1 MNAFAILKL
10 VKSAKDVY
18 DYVYKENNADKTITV
33 LADEIIDLKKRI
45 EKLETK

>member
-18 DYVYKENNADKTITV
+18 DLVKEMPELYALMFEGAD
-33 LADEIIDLKKRI
+33 I
-45 EKLETK
+45 EDFEETKEEE